1 MASVCA
7 IGTRSASLAS
17 PHEWH
22 PSSLYLADIRFAIS
36 TCFVQLSARPVSTLN
51 SAQLSASAVMAGA
64 AEGAPPAGD
73 SDPTEPP
80 RCTHVIVKRGKT
92 KTCRQ
97 YAKPGTSP
105 PICGNHLHA
114 VHPSDRIPCEHCGT
128 PVLTREMKKHV
139 GKCPAYLRVADAE
152 SMPYFARDA
161 NLGSDDENV
170 GAEPSSSSL
179 PENEAVR
186 LPRGEELRA
195 LVAKVR
201 RACSD
206 AGIDANTPTLEPMSD
221 ARCDAAVARLAAAAA
236 RASGGGGGV
245 GGRATRIAPFNPR
258 HARQQASI
266 VSHMAAAGLVRVRS
280 PDVPHDDAS
289 RSPAYVELGAG
300 RGYLSH
306 FLMDAYGPNDLVLVE
321 RRAYRFK
328 AERNIRGGTS
338 VGGGRAGTSGDGSAP
353 ASAPGASPG
362 TKVERLRVDIKDLD
376 IAGVEAVKGRDVVV
390 TGKHLCGSATD
401 LALRCCLA
409 NTNGGCDGDKSSAAA
424 CRVTGVALATCC
436 HHRSEWRSYVNKPF
450 LRDLGFG
457 RDDFPRLARMSSWA
471 CDGAAPGVGS
481 VKRPRSP
488 AGDVDVDEHQQPIE
502 EADDGEMSKAE
513 KHEIGGMI
521 KTLID
526 VGRLRWLNER
536 GLSGRLVGYVET
548 GVSPENRLIVVSCGE
563 GR

>member
-1 MASVCA
+1 M
-7 IGTRSASLAS
+7 
-17 PHEWH
+17 
-22 PSSLYLADIRFAIS
+22 
-36 TCFVQLSARPVSTLN
+36 
-51 SAQLSASAVMAGA
+51 GA

-73 SDPTEPP
+73 SDPTDPP

-97 YAKPGTSP
+97 FAKPGTSP

-114 VHPSDRIPCEHCGT
+114 VFPSDRVPCEHCGT

-139 GKCPAYLRVADAE
+139 AKCPAYLRVAGAE

-179 PENEAVR
+179 RENEAVR

-206 AGIDANTPTLEPMSD
+206 AGIDANMPTPEPMSD
-221 ARCDAAVARLAAAAA
+221 AMCDAAVARLAAAAA

-280 PDVPHDDAS
+280 PDASDDTS
-289 RSPAYVELGAG
+289 PSPAYVELGAG

-328 AERNIRGGTS
+328 AERNIRGGAS
-338 VGGGRAGTSGDGSAP
+338 VGEGRAGTSGDGSAP

-376 IAGVEAVKGRDVVV
+376 IARVEAVKGRDVVI

-409 NTNGGCDGDKSSAAA
+409 NTNGGCDGEKASAAA

-481 VKRPRSP
+481 AKRPRSP
-488 AGDVDVDEHQQPIE
+488 AGDMDADEHQQPIE

-526 VGRLRWLNER
+526 VGRLQWLNER
-536 GLSGRLVGYVET
+536 GLSGRLVGYVNT
-548 GVSPENRLIVVSCGE
+548 GVSPENRLIVVSRGE
-563 GR
+563 GI

>member
-1 MASVCA
+1 
-7 IGTRSASLAS
+7 
-17 PHEWH
+17 
-22 PSSLYLADIRFAIS
+22 
-36 TCFVQLSARPVSTLN
+36 
-51 SAQLSASAVMAGA
+51 MAGA

-73 SDPTEPP
+73 SDPTDPP

-97 YAKPGTSP
+97 FAKPGTSP

-114 VHPSDRIPCEHCGT
+114 VFPSDRVPCEHCGT

-170 GAEPSSSSL
+170 GADD
-179 PENEAVR
+179 EAVR

-206 AGIDANTPTLEPMSD
+206 AGIDANMPTPEPISD

-280 PDVPHDDAS
+280 PDANDDMS
-289 RSPAYVELGAG
+289 PSPAYVELGAG

-306 FLMDAYGPNDLVLVE
+306 FLMDAFGPNDLVLVE

-338 VGGGRAGTSGDGSAP
+338 VGGGEAGTSGDGSAP

-409 NTNGGCDGDKSSAAA
+409 NTNGECDGDKASAAA

-488 AGDVDVDEHQQPIE
+488 AGDVDADEHQQPIE

-536 GLSGRLVGYVET
+536 GLSGRLVGYVDT
-548 GVSPENRLIVVSCGE
+548 GVSPENRLIVVSRGE

>member
-376 IAGVEAVKGRDVVV
+376 IARVEAVKGRDVVI

-471 CDGAAPGVGS
+471 CDGAAPGGGS

-488 AGDVDVDEHQQPIE
+488 AGDVDEDEHQQPIE

-536 GLSGRLVGYVET
+536 GLSGRLVGYVDT
-548 GVSPENRLIVVSCGE
+548 GVSPENRLIVVSRGE

>member
-1 MASVCA
+1 MCDRDA
-7 IGTRSASLAS
+7 IGVSRVSARMAPEFALACSLQIFAS
-17 PHEWH
+17 RYQ
-22 PSSLYLADIRFAIS
+22 LFRFA
-36 TCFVQLSARPVSTLN
+36 VQLSGRPVPTLN
-51 SAQLSASAVMAGA
+51 RAQLSASVVMADA

-73 SDPTEPP
+73 SDPTNPP

-97 YAKPGTSP
+97 FAKPGTSP

-114 VHPSDRIPCEHCGT
+114 VFPSDRVPCEHCGT

-139 GKCPAYLRVADAE
+139 AKCPAYLRVAGAE

-179 PENEAVR
+179 RENEAVR
-186 LPRGEELRA
+186 LPCGEELRA

-206 AGIDANTPTLEPMSD
+206 AGIDANMPTPEPMSD
-221 ARCDAAVARLAAAAA
+221 AMCDAAVARLAAAAA

-280 PDVPHDDAS
+280 PDASDDTS
-289 RSPAYVELGAG
+289 PSPAYVELGAG

-328 AERNIRGGTS
+328 AERNIRGGAS
-338 VGGGRAGTSGDGSAP
+338 VGEGRAGTSGDGSAP

-376 IAGVEAVKGRDVVV
+376 IARVEAVKGRDVVI

-409 NTNGGCDGDKSSAAA
+409 NTNGGCDGEKASAAA

-488 AGDVDVDEHQQPIE
+488 TGDMDADEHQQPIE

-536 GLSGRLVGYVET
+536 GLSGRLVGYVDT
-548 GVSPENRLIVVSCGE
+548 GVSPENRLIVVSRGE
-563 GR
+563 GI

>member
-1 MASVCA
+1 
-7 IGTRSASLAS
+7 
-17 PHEWH
+17 
-22 PSSLYLADIRFAIS
+22 
-36 TCFVQLSARPVSTLN
+36 
-51 SAQLSASAVMAGA
+51 MAGA

-280 PDVPHDDAS
+280 SDVPHDDAS

-436 HHRSEWRSYVNKPF
+436 HHRSDWRSYVNKPF

-488 AGDVDVDEHQQPIE
+488 TGDVDEDEHQQPIE

-536 GLSGRLVGYVET
+536 GLSGRLVGYVDT
-548 GVSPENRLIVVSCGE
+548 GVSPENRLIVVSRGE

>member
-97 YAKPGTSP
+97 FAKPGTSP

-114 VHPSDRIPCEHCGT
+114 VFPSDRVPCEHCGT

-338 VGGGRAGTSGDGSAP
+338 VGGGRAGTSGDGSTP
-353 ASAPGASPG
+353 ASVPGASPG

-409 NTNGGCDGDKSSAAA
+409 NTNGGCDGDKSSSAA

-488 AGDVDVDEHQQPIE
+488 AGDVDADEHQQPIE

-536 GLSGRLVGYVET
+536 GLSGRLVGYVDT
-548 GVSPENRLIVVSCGE
+548 GVSPENRLIVVSRGE